1 MAPCL
6 HIFHLRADEIAP
18 PGPLKAGQQRQAAAQ
33 VNPIKS
39 NR

>member
-6 HIFHLRADEIAP
+6 HIFHLRADEIARLGAKKTERLP
-18 PGPLKAGQQRQAAAQ
+18 QAAAQ